1 MPGYMNSLIYK
12 VRFSAQNMPIS
23 GDVGAETPRR
33 DSQRLGRERE
43 RDRAFPNEAV
53 SQTDIDSDYRLSETL
68 PQTEQRNPAA
78 LLCSDGIP
86 SFFRSRFVTRYC
98 SLGLDDWYQSGGL
111 VTAVR
116 LAALYTT
123 TRWVMDSAKC
133 KPIQKLN

>member
-1 MPGYMNSLIYK
+1 MQIGLLRRVHNIRRNTRLRITDMPGSMNSLISK

-33 DSQRLGRERE
+33 GSQRLGRERE

-78 LLCSDGIP
+78 PLRSALLRRHPQLLSQSIRVTLLFP
-86 SFFRSRFVTRYC
+86 RS
-98 SLGLDDWYQSGGL
+98 
-111 VTAVR
+111 
-116 LAALYTT
+116 
-123 TRWVMDSAKC
+123 
-133 KPIQKLN
+133 